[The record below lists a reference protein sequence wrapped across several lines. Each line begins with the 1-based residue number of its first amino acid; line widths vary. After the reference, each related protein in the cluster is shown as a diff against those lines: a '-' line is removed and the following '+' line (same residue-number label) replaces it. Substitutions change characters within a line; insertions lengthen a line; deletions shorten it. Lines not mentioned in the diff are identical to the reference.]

1 MIEII
6 NGNPS
11 KGQANSYFF
20 AKTEQGYLL
29 LNHSEYQK
37 GLKRAAKN
45 PDLKPMRGEWRRF
58 LHLLLKGGGE

>member
-1 MIEII
+1 MIEVL
-6 NGNPS
+6 NGNPR
-11 KGQANSYFF
+11 KNQPETYFF
-20 AKTEQGYLL
+20 TKSERGRLL
-29 LNHSEYQK
+29 LTEREVQQ